1 MRELRVLTA
10 RNMKMFIRDPKALAG
25 AWGGALAMAVVN
37 GWVFMN
43 MDRSE
48 AGIRSREGS
57 LWNAT
62 ELYGYLI
69 LVNELY
75 RMNVEIKFFDHERQD
90 GITTSAGFLLS
101 RRASK
106 LLLEDLTIPPCF
118 TLIYYFFAG
127 YSHSARQFFI
137 FLVMMWLSHFN
148 AISFAGLST
157 AISRHFLLAGF
168 LGNLYFTLQ
177 MVAAGYFIPST
188 QMPVYIGWL
197 RWITHTFYT
206 FGALAANE
214 FIGAESP
221 SGVGQFYDCPYSNN
235 PSDPSCKQYTG
246 AYIMESLGLPRDWI
260 WKPVVILCV
269 IAFICYLW
277 AALILHYN
285 PLKPVTR
292 HVGERIE
299 RIDPPEI
306 RFSPAPS
313 PQAIAIT
320 LQKYGLK
327 EKSQLSKR
335 SSLLGPIST
344 EFRPGRLTAVMGA
357 SGSGKTT
364 LLSALSGRLAT
375 STKARYQSIG
385 SIMYNNTSLPEDKV
399 RFVASFVNQDDVH
412 LMPSLTVRETLQFV
426 ARLKLPDSLSREE
439 KDARAEVMLRKFGLR
454 HCADTLIGNSVTKGI
469 SGGEKRRVSIVC
481 EILRTPDIV
490 VLDEPTSGLDSFIAL
505 SVIEILHDL
514 AKEGRTV
521 ILSIH
526 QPTAR
531 MLRYFS
537 DILVLGTEGLPV
549 YSGPAQDM
557 LRYFQNLGIECPHT
571 MSPTDF
577 VMDLA
582 TPDPGDNSGQQRV
595 GYLVQRMKGNERL
608 MKDVDISPST
618 SGSDGSVASGSV
630 HLPTTSRNTFRKSF
644 VLVLQRAAVNLSR
657 QPILILART
666 LQLPGMAILLALFF
680 APLQK
685 DYLAVQSRVGFVQQ
699 YACVGFVG
707 ETWIRAQKKCAFVFL
722 TEKKTLG
729 MIQSMATYPSE
740 RDVFYRE
747 ASENLYG
754 AESFMLQY
762 TLLELPLEV
771 FSCAIFALFTAYVT
785 DLNPTVGQFGVSLL
799 GAFGCLSSG
808 ESISIIF
815 STVISHSGAA
825 ISLTCALLGIFTVL
839 GGVISLH
846 VPPVLRALNHISPPK
861 YAIASILNYSM
872 KGLRFTCTD
881 SQKKPDGSCLIG
893 TGEEVLE
900 MYNMTDELRWSLM
913 GLVLCTL
920 GYRLLAYVVLKLR
933 STWWLRK

>member
-1 MRELRVLTA
+1 MRELVVLTA
-10 RNMKMFIRDPKALAG
+10 RSMKMFVRDPKALAG
-25 AWGGALAMAVVN
+25 AWGGALAMAVIN

-43 MDRSE
+43 MDRSL

-75 RMNVEIKFFDHERQD
+75 RMNVDIKLFDHERQD
-90 GITTSAGFLLS
+90 GITSAAGFLLS

-127 YSHSARQFFI
+127 YNHSAHQFFI
-137 FLVMMWLSHFN
+137 FLVMMLLSHFN
-148 AISFAGLST
+148 AISFAALST

-177 MVAAGYFIPST
+177 MVAAGYFIPSA

-221 SGVGQFYDCPYSNN
+221 SGVGQFYDCPYSSN
-235 PSDPSCKQYTG
+235 PNDPSCKQYTG
-246 AYIMESLGLPRDWI
+246 SYIMDSLGVPHDWI
-260 WKPVVILCV
+260 WKPVVILCA
-269 IAFICYLW
+269 IASICYIC
-277 AALILHYN
+277 AGLILHYS
-285 PLKPVTR
+285 PLKPATR
-292 HVGERIE
+292 HAGERVE
-299 RIDPPEI
+299 RIDPREI
-306 RFSPAPS
+306 RFSPTPT
-313 PQAIAIT
+313 PQAITIT
-320 LQKYGLK
+320 LQDYELK
-327 EKSQLSKR
+327 GKGQLCNR
-335 SSLLGPIST
+335 LRLLGPIST
-344 EFRPGRLTAVMGA
+344 GFRPGRLTAVIGA

-375 STKARYQSIG
+375 STKARFQSTG
-385 SIMYNNTSLPEDKV
+385 SILYNNACLPEDKV
-399 RFVASFVNQDDVH
+399 RLFASLVNQDDIH
-412 LMPSLTVRETLQFV
+412 LMPSLTVRETLQFA
-426 ARLKLPDSLSREE
+426 ARLKLPDFLSEEE

-481 EILRTPDIV
+481 EILRMPDVV

-514 AKEGRTV
+514 AMEGRTV

-549 YSGPAQDM
+549 YSGPAHDM
-557 LRYFQNLGIECPHT
+557 LRYFQNLGIECPRT

-577 VMDLA
+577 VVDLA

-595 GYLVQRMKGNERL
+595 GHLVQRMKENARPTKEVRRA
-608 MKDVDISPST
+608 
-618 SGSDGSVASGSV
+618 SGSEVSVASDSV
-630 HLPTTSRNTFRKSF
+630 HLPTTSRTPFRKSF
-644 VLVLQRAAVNLSR
+644 LLVLERAAINLSR

-685 DYLAVQSRVGFVQQ
+685 NYPAIQSRVGFAQQ

-707 ETWIRAQKKCAFVFL
+707 ETCRSRAKC
-722 TEKKTLG
+722 
-729 MIQSMATYPSE
+729 
-740 RDVFYRE
+740 VFY
-747 ASENLYG
+747 
-754 AESFMLQY
+754 F
-762 TLLELPLEV
+762 
-771 FSCAIFALFTAYVT
+771 
-785 DLNPTVGQFGVSLL
+785 
-799 GAFGCLSSG
+799 
-808 ESISIIF
+808 
-815 STVISHSGAA
+815 
-825 ISLTCALLGIFTVL
+825 
-839 GGVISLH
+839 
-846 VPPVLRALNHISPPK
+846 
-861 YAIASILNYSM
+861 
-872 KGLRFTCTD
+872 
-881 SQKKPDGSCLIG
+881 
-893 TGEEVLE
+893 
-900 MYNMTDELRWSLM
+900 
-913 GLVLCTL
+913 
-920 GYRLLAYVVLKLR
+920 
-933 STWWLRK
+933 